1 MKPKRSISFSFVTTG
16 TRKVKNIFLSHFADV
31 NASFNVDVS
40 KCKLFC
46 RESRVF
52 LLAVTVAHVN
62 SKINLLLFEIV
73 SRMYSLSRVDCSFLI
88 FVCSAMK
95 LKCNFRDLVL

>member
-1 MKPKRSISFSFVTTG
+1 M
-16 TRKVKNIFLSHFADV
+16 
-31 NASFNVDVS
+31 S

-46 RESRVF
+46 RETRVF

-73 SRMYSLSRVDCSFLI
+73 PRMYSMSRVNCSFLI
-88 FVCSAMK
+88 FVCDAMK
-95 LKCNFRDLVL
+95 LKCKFRALVW